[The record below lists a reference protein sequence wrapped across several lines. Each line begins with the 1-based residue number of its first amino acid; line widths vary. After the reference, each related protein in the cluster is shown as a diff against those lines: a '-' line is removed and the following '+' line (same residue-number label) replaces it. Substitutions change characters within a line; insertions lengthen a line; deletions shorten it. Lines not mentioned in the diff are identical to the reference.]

1 MNIITTHKNTDFDAL
16 ASVIGA
22 TLLYPQSIGV
32 IPKMVNRNVE
42 RFLSTHKSAFNLMLP
57 NEVDHSRVT
66 QLTVVDTNQ
75 WHRLDR
81 MEKLRK
87 HPPTIHLWDHHHQPG
102 NIEAQWK
109 CVEFCGAATS
119 LLVRE
124 LKRKH
129 IPLSPL
135 DSTVLLIGIYEDTGH
150 LTYPSTTSVDME
162 AAKYLLDNGADLNV
176 ASYILNPPYEES
188 QKNILFK
195 LLETTEKFSHKKL
208 TVGLNILKL
217 EEKVPMLSSVVNMYR
232 KLINVDAVFI
242 IVYSDANSCT
252 IISRSGSDRIDVGA
266 ILVQFGG
273 GGHPGAASATIRK
286 KGLNIETIKAQLI
299 DTVKKNRIISAT
311 VADLMSYPV
320 VIVPAETSMKKVREI
335 MEEHSIRG
343 VLVGTTDDPE
353 GIIVLSDLKKL
364 KKDRQWKSPV
374 KAFMAR
380 NLSFIKP
387 NEDPAEAAQ
396 LMVSKNIGHLPVKHN
411 DKIIGIITRTDILT
425 YFYDM
430 LPD

>member
-16 ASVIGA
+16 ASVIAA
-22 TLLYPQSIGV
+22 TLLYPQSVGV
-32 IPKMVNRNVE
+32 IPRMVNRNVE

-57 NEVDHSRVT
+57 NELDQTRIT

-81 MEKLRK
+81 MEKLRDN
-87 HPPTIHLWDHHHQPG
+87 PPLIHLWDHHHQPG

-109 CVEFCGAATS
+109 CVEFSGAATS

-162 AAKYLLDNGADLNV
+162 AAKHLLDNGADLNV
-176 ASYILNPPYEES
+176 ASYILNPPYEEA
-188 QKNILFK
+188 QKNILFT
-195 LLETTEKFSHKKL
+195 LLETTEKITHKKI
-208 TVGLNILKL
+208 TIGLNILKL
-217 EEKVPMLSSVVNMYR
+217 EEKVPMLSSVMNMYR

-242 IVYSDANSCT
+242 IVYNDVNSCT
-252 IISRSGSDRIDVGA
+252 IISRSGNDRIDACA
-266 ILVQFGG
+266 ILAQFGG

-286 KGLNIETIKAQLI
+286 KGLNIEEVKTQLI
-299 DTVKKNRIISAT
+299 NIIKNNKVISAT

-320 VIVPAETSMKKVREI
+320 VIVPADTPMTKVREI

-343 VLVGTTDDPE
+343 VLVGTIDNPE
-353 GIIVLSDLKKL
+353 GIVVLSDLNKL
-364 KKDRQWKSPV
+364 RQDRQWKSPV

-380 NLSFIKP
+380 NLCFIRP
-387 NEDPAEAAQ
+387 DEDPAEAAQ
-396 LMVSKNIGHLPVKHN
+396 LMVSRKIGHLPVRHN

-425 YFYDM
+425 YFYNM